1 MPKLVGRM
9 AAKTG
14 WNAGEMIAHVPRSG
28 CNQRKKVDAR
38 PTVPARGLKTPNPR
52 KGIKTQAD
60 GAQTAGAERGS
71 ENTQSP

>member
-1 MPKLVGRM
+1 M
-9 AAKTG
+9 ADAHARA
-14 WNAGEMIAHVPRSG
+14 AGH
-28 CNQRKKVDAR
+28 
-38 PTVPARGLKTPNPR
+38 GLKTPNPR